1 MKKSVVIVSW
11 NGENEVGGVELVTYY
26 IHQALEKEYDVVIID
41 LDMIKKNTL
50 LRHIMG
56 MHFSIDAWIVSLY
69 VNHYVKKMKKNKGAN
84 NVFVITQ
91 GYNAPGVTADIAFA
105 HGTMRGYKISIYDNY
120 AWHFSQLY
128 EKLSWSKAKKVIAVG
143 KHVKEEACNLYGI
156 AADKIEVIPNCINT
170 DKFFPIDRENNGI
183 CAIIFSG
190 RLEAGKGI
198 DKLRRLAETIEHDSR
213 FRLVIAT
220 PSSENA
226 NIFSA
231 FSKTDVRIGLK
242 KNEMNQFY
250 NSGNIM
256 YFPSLYE
263 GFELVTIECLAAG
276 IPVAGNM
283 VGAVKELT
291 ESGMSGINILSG
303 DVNKDLEMMYQ
314 TAMEYNEMRKRKLL
328 HEKIKDYL
336 NYDLY
341 EEKLKAVLRS
351 VDNNEL

>member
-1 MKKSVVIVSW
+1 M
-11 NGENEVGGVELVTYY
+11 
-26 IHQALEKEYDVVIID
+26 
-41 LDMIKKNTL
+41 
-50 LRHIMG
+50 
-56 MHFSIDAWIVSLY
+56 
-69 VNHYVKKMKKNKGAN
+69 
-84 NVFVITQ
+84 
-91 GYNAPGVTADIAFA
+91 
-105 HGTMRGYKISIYDNY
+105 
-120 AWHFSQLY
+120 
-128 EKLSWSKAKKVIAVG
+128 
-143 KHVKEEACNLYGI
+143 
-156 AADKIEVIPNCINT
+156 
-170 DKFFPIDRENNGI
+170 
-183 CAIIFSG
+183 
-190 RLEAGKGI
+190 
-198 DKLRRLAETIEHDSR
+198 RRLAETIEHDSR